1 MKLDFWKSLTSLEIV
16 LIVLL
21 VIYIVFAIP
30 TPDTFIPF
38 MNSSVG
44 FAIVV
49 IVVIFMVYYTNPI
62 LAILSIFVGYELIRR
77 SSYNT
82 MNNTNN
88 NIFSVPVVQSF
99 PINQLEK
106 DVIMKEMNPLQSV
119 TLEEE
124 VINKMAP
131 IGIMDTATFI
141 ETSYQP
147 LPDKT
152 VDCAAYYKCS
162 E

>member
-82 MNNTNN
+82 MNN